1 MAVVDCDLNILPVDY
16 LSHMG
21 WKVVSCVLIASH
33 CRILTFAKDCPLSQ
47 PVYFGSSALKS
58 KASRHVGAIS
68 LHVFVALTMKI
79 AKQHKVT

>member
-33 CRILTFAKDCPLSQ
+33 CRILTFAKDCP
-47 PVYFGSSALKS
+47 
-58 KASRHVGAIS
+58 H
-68 LHVFVALTMKI
+68 
-79 AKQHKVT
+79 